1 MIENYSR
8 ITPSD
13 TRELAIYVCVCVCVC
28 VCVWCI
34 SKKANYLLNTPRKP
48 AIPNKNDTYIQFS
61 IFTKIKSIN
70 HNMHIILIRK

>member
-28 VCVWCI
+28 VCG
-34 SKKANYLLNTPRKP
+34 AFQRR
-48 AIPNKNDTYIQFS
+48 Q
-61 IFTKIKSIN
+61 
-70 HNMHIILIRK
+70 IIY

>member
-28 VCVWCI
+28 VCVVHF
-34 SKKANYLLNTPRKP
+34 KEGKL
-48 AIPNKNDTYIQFS
+48 S
-61 IFTKIKSIN
+61 IKYTKEACNPK
-70 HNMHIILIRK
+70 